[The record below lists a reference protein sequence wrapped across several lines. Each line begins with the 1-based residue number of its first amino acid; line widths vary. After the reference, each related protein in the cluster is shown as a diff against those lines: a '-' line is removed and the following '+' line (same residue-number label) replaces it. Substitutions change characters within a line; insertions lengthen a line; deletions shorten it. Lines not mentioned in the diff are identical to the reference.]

1 MHTDA
6 HRSETDRK
14 QPSLICVHLWFKL
27 FVAPWLRFGPER
39 YPAIFGL
46 GFERRSTPPARP
58 SGPPLNGL
66 GHLDGK
72 PMSDDYKHPSSLASL
87 PVLPAHPRPDPPPAP
102 AAAPDPDPSLLT
114 PELRRKLLEGKII
127 AAISKVY
134 DPEIP
139 VNVYEL
145 GLIYDIAIADDNTVK
160 VKMTLTAPGCPVAGS
175 LPAEVGKQVESVP
188 EVTDCEVELVWEPS
202 WTKDRMSE
210 AALLTLGM

>member
-1 MHTDA
+1 
-6 HRSETDRK
+6 
-14 QPSLICVHLWFKL
+14 
-27 FVAPWLRFGPER
+27 
-39 YPAIFGL
+39 
-46 GFERRSTPPARP
+46 
-58 SGPPLNGL
+58 
-66 GHLDGK
+66 
-72 PMSDDYKHPSSLASL
+72 MSDDYKHPQSVASL
-87 PVLPAHPRPDPPPAP
+87 TVLPKHARPEP
-102 AAAPDPDPSLLT
+102 AAAVVPSMPEPDPASLT

-145 GLIYDIAIADDNTVK
+145 GLIYDIAIADDNSVK

-175 LPAEVGKQVESVP
+175 LPADVGRQVEAVP

-210 AALLTLGM
+210 VALLTLGM